1 MDAAIKQTVLAFPS
15 TREEIMD
22 HNYSPQQQQ
31 RHALLTVF
39 LTVLALMFFGLVLIV
54 IGNGLVEAVVLIGGG
69 MFLLGMFHY
78 LLWGRALSQ
87 ETAGEREEEQLRQRA
102 AEVESEENWHP
113 PDTRIRR

>member
-1 MDAAIKQTVLAFPS
+1 
-15 TREEIMD
+15 MD
-22 HNYSPQQQQ
+22 HNYSPHQQQ

-39 LTVLALMFFGLVLIV
+39 LTVLALLFFGLVLIV

-78 LLWGRALSQ
+78 VLWGRALSQ

-102 AEVESEENWHP
+102 AEVEAEEDWHP